1 MTTQDDINALTAGK
15 DQSEDSKREIG
26 YLLRERERKLSMVL
40 KAIHDNP
47 GSISRVL
54 FWALKQTP
62 DFQFLT
68 LKTFENYLWT
78 LYAEHKIR
86 VGPGGIYPEPEPA
99 PKEAGP

>member
-1 MTTQDDINALTAGK
+1 VTTQDDIAALTGGK
-15 DQSEDSKREIG
+15 DQSEESKREIG
-26 YLLRERERKLSMVL
+26 YLLRERERKLSLVE
-40 KAIHDNP
+40 KAIRDTP
-47 GSISRVL
+47 GSVSRVL
-54 FWALKQTP
+54 FWSLKQTP

-86 VGPGGIYPEPEPA
+86 VGPGGIYPEPEP